1 VKEASYTRLCKS
13 KKILTV
19 NGKFPGPT
27 LYAYK
32 GDTIIVNV
40 HNRANQNITIHW
52 YVALTFLEFGVRNPS
67 NFRHGVKLPRYPWS
81 DGPEYVTQCP
91 IQPGHS
97 FRQKVIFSSEEGT
110 LWWHAHSDWSRATV
124 HGAIVVYPKNGTA
137 YPFPKPDAEVPIIL
151 GEWWKKDADE
161 VLQLMLATGGD
172 PNISDAFTING
183 QPGDFYPCS
192 KAGTFKLNVDHGK
205 TYLLRMVNADM
216 NEIMFYKI
224 AKHKLTVVGADA
236 SYTKPLKS
244 KYVVLS
250 PGQTL
255 DCLLHANSRPD
266 SYYMAARAY
275 SSGIGVPFDN
285 TTTTA
290 ILQYN
295 LNYDPSS
302 LPIRPSLPY
311 YNDTT
316 SAFRF
321 IGQLKSLNSD
331 DYPDSVPLNVTR
343 MVTTISVNTFP
354 CVSATNASC
363 EGPNVTRLAAS
374 MNNISFA
381 NPDIAI
387 LQAYYKHIKGAYGT
401 NFPSYPPLVFNF
413 TADYMPL
420 ELEVPRLG
428 TEVKVLKYNTSMEV
442 VIQGTNL
449 LAGIDHP
456 MHLHGNSFY
465 VVGYGFGNFDEKK
478 DPLAYNLKDP
488 PLRNTAA
495 VPKNGW
501 IAIRFRANNPGVWFM
516 HCHLERH
523 LTWGMDTVFIVKN
536 GECPDE
542 SILPPPPDMPEC

>member
-1 VKEASYTRLCKS
+1 MGQNKVKEASYTRLCKT

-52 YVALTFLEFGVRNPS
+52 
-67 NFRHGVKLPRYPWS
+67 HGVKLPRYPWS

-91 IQPGHS
+91 IQPGQS
-97 FRQKVIFSSEEGT
+97 FRQKVIFSQEEGT

-124 HGAIVVYPKNGTA
+124 HGAIVIYPKNGTG

-151 GEWWKKDADE
+151 GEWWKKDVDE
-161 VLQLMLATGGD
+161 VLHLMLATGGD

-192 KAGTFKLNVDHGK
+192 NARTFKLNVDHGK

-255 DCLLHANSRPD
+255 DCLLHANKRPD
-266 SYYMAARAY
+266 RYYMAARAY

-295 LNYDPSS
+295 LNYDQSS
-302 LPIRPSLPY
+302 PPIRPSLPY
-311 YNDTT
+311 YNDTS

-321 IGQLKSLNSD
+321 LGQLKSLNSD

-343 MVTTISVNTFP
+343 MVTTVSVNTFP

-381 NPDIAI
+381 NPDFAI
-387 LQAYYKHIKGAYGT
+387 LQAYYKHIKGVYGT
-401 NFPSYPPLVFNF
+401 NFLSYPPLVFNF

-449 LAGIDHP
+449 VAAIDHP
-456 MHLHGNSFY
+456 MHLHGHSFY

-478 DPLAYNLKDP
+478 DPLAYNLEDP

-495 VPKNGW
+495 VPRNGW

-523 LTWGMDTVFIVKN
+523 LTWGMDTVFIVEN
-536 GECPDE
+536 GERPDE
-542 SILPPPPDMPEC
+542 RILPPPPDMPQC